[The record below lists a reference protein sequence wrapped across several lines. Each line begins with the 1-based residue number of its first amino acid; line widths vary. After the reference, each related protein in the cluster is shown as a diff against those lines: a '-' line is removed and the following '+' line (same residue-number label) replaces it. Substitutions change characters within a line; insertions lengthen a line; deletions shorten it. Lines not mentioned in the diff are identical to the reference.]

1 MEFYDNNMFSVN
13 EGRQLTAYS
22 ALIKK
27 VYAWMALALCVT
39 GLTAYYV
46 AGNTTL
52 MTAIVTNRILF
63 FGLMIGEVALVIGLT
78 AAINRLSFANAMLM
92 FILYSVL
99 NGVTLSTIFLAYTMS
114 SIATTFFVT
123 AGTFGAMAFI
133 GYTTKKD
140 MSSFA
145 GFFIMAIIGLIIAT
159 IVNMFVASTMLDWII
174 TYAGVFIFIGL
185 TAYDS
190 QKIKN
195 MLMEYGDDVNEGTQK
210 LALMGSLTLYLDF
223 INLFIYLLR
232 IFGKRN

>member
-13 EGRQLTAYS
+13 EGRHLTAYS

-27 VYAWMALALCVT
+27 VYSWMALALCVT

-46 AGNTTL
+46 AGNTAL
-52 MTAIVTNRILF
+52 ISAIVTNRILF
-63 FGLMIGEVALVIGLT
+63 FGLIIGELALVFGLT
-78 AAINRLSFANAMLM
+78 AAINRISFSKAMLM
-92 FILYSVL
+92 FLLYSVL
-99 NGVTLSTIFLAYTMS
+99 NGVTMSTIFLAYTMS

-123 AGTFGAMAFI
+123 AGTFGVMAFI

-140 MSSFA
+140 MSNFA
-145 GFFIMAIIGLIIAT
+145 GFFMMAIIGLIIAT
-159 IVNMFVASTMLDWII
+159 VVNMFVASTMLDWII

-195 MLMEYGDDVNEGTQK
+195 MLMEYGNDVNEGTQK
-210 LALMGSLTLYLDF
+210 LALMGSLMLYLDF
-223 INLFIYLLR
+223 INLFIYMLR